1 MKTWTAL
8 AAAWLTLGL
17 CSGQARASSD
27 LALVQSWYQNYL
39 GRTGNLSELRGWGN
53 QLRAGVAP
61 CAVESAILGSDE
73 YYHLHGCTPAG
84 FVAGLYADVLG
95 RRACAQEIQGWLCQ
109 LTRLQCRQ
117 SLAQAFLNA
126 AQLELAQR
134 AACDR

>member
-8 AAAWLTLGL
+8 AAAWLALGL
-17 CSGQARASSD
+17 TTGHARASSD

-39 GRTGNLSELRGWGN
+39 GRTGRLSELRGWGN
-53 QLRAGVAP
+53 QLRAGVPP

-73 YYHLHGCTPAG
+73 YYHLHGCAPAG

-95 RRACAQEIQGWLCQ
+95 RQACAQEIQGWLCQ
-109 LTRLQCRQ
+109 LGKVPGRQ
-117 SLAQAFLNA
+117 QLAEAFLKA